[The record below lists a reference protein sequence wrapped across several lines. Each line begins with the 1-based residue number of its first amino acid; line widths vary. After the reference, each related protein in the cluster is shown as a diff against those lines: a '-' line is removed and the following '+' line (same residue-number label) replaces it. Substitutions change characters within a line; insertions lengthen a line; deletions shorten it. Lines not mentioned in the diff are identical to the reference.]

1 MNRRI
6 AIKILRRAGEN
17 LAGVA
22 WPRET
27 YCPPF
32 ALIDRAVARLWSD
45 TEHGEMVSAWAFR
58 RVMIITFDEAMAFDA
73 GEGG

>member
-6 AIKILRRAGEN
+6 AIKILWRAGEN

-32 ALIDRAVARLWSD
+32 ALIDRAVRRLWSD
-45 TEHGEMVSAWAFR
+45 TEHGEAVSAWAFR
-58 RVMIITFDEAMAFDA
+58 RVRVVHLDEVAVTGA
-73 GEGG
+73 GEG